1 MAQKRNMQRLK
12 KLAKFLGVL
21 YILST
26 LMLYF
31 FQEKLIFLPSKLPQD
46 YEYSFALPHE
56 EFNLKTKDGA
66 VLNGLHFKNSNSKGV
81 LLYFHGNAGDLSRW
95 GEIAL
100 YFVEKQYDVIIMD
113 YRTYGKSTGKLSPE
127 ALFDDA
133 QLFYEYALEHYP
145 ENELTLY
152 GRSLGTGIA
161 TKMAAKNNPKQLV
174 LETPFYSLLDVAQR
188 MFPILPVSVFLK
200 YTFPS
205 FEFMPEIT
213 CPVAIF
219 HGTSDSV
226 VPYESGVKLY
236 DAIPHG
242 QKSFFTIE
250 DGEHNN
256 LVSFPQYHEGIKQVL
271 P

>member
-1 MAQKRNMQRLK
+1 MRRLK
-12 KLAKFLGVL
+12 KLAKFLLGF

-31 FQEKLIFLPSKLPQD
+31 FQEKLIFLPSQLPQD
-46 YEYSFALPHE
+46 YAYSFVLPHE
-56 EFNLKTKDGA
+56 EFNLKTEDGA
-66 VLNGLHFKNSNSKGV
+66 VLNGLHFKNSDPKGV
-81 LLYFHGNAGDLSRW
+81 ILYFHGNAGDLSRW

-100 YFVEKQYDVIIMD
+100 YFVEKQYDVVIMD

-133 QLFYEYALEHYP
+133 QLFYNYTLEQYD
-145 ENELTLY
+145 ESRMTLY

-161 TKMAAKNNPKQLV
+161 THLAATNSPKQLV
-174 LETPFYSLLDVAQR
+174 LETPFYSLLDVAKS
-188 MFPILPVSVFLK
+188 MFPILPVSLFLK

-205 FEFMPEIT
+205 FEYMQYVSCPIT
-213 CPVAIF
+213 IF

-226 VPYESGVKLY
+226 VPYESGNKLY
-236 DAIPHG
+236 DAIPHER
-242 QKSFFTIE
+242 KTFFTV
-250 DGEHNN
+250 DQGEHNN
-256 LVSFPQYHEGIKQVL
+256 LVSFPQYHEGIMTIL